1 MEQEDP
7 SNIILEVN
15 GLYKSFNDKVVLENI
30 SFQLRENENM
40 VILGKSG
47 CGKSVLI
54 KCIIGLL
61 DFEKGDVTIL
71 GNPIHEMSKR
81 DWNKLRCKIG
91 FLFQNNALYDSMTV
105 RENLEFPIRRSQ
117 STLNEDEL
125 QEKIQTALK
134 DVQLEYTIDMMPNE
148 LSGGMKKRI
157 ALARSLIMNPKI
169 IFYDE
174 PTTGLD
180 PITSREIIELMNK
193 IKMKYKTSS
202 VIITHD
208 MNCVKKTSDKILLL
222 WDGVCKGIGTYE
234 AFEKK
239 TEREFAAFFKND

>member
-1 MEQEDP
+1 
-7 SNIILEVN
+7 
-15 GLYKSFNDKVVLENI
+15 
-30 SFQLRENENM
+30 
-40 VILGKSG
+40 
-47 CGKSVLI
+47 
-54 KCIIGLL
+54 
-61 DFEKGDVTIL
+61 
-71 GNPIHEMSKR
+71 
-81 DWNKLRCKIG
+81 
-91 FLFQNNALYDSMTV
+91 
-105 RENLEFPIRRSQ
+105 
-117 STLNEDEL
+117 
-125 QEKIQTALK
+125 
-134 DVQLEYTIDMMPNE
+134 
-148 LSGGMKKRI
+148 
-157 ALARSLIMNPKI
+157 MNPKI